1 MKNSNLSKGQIPVRL
16 KLDEEE
22 YVQRRAAQEDR
33 SVSSM
38 IRIIVRT
45 VMQSEKQQPPQ
56 QAA

>member
-1 MKNSNLSKGQIPVRL
+1 MKKSNLSKGQIPVRL

>member
-45 VMQSEKQQPPQ
+45 VMQSEKQPQ